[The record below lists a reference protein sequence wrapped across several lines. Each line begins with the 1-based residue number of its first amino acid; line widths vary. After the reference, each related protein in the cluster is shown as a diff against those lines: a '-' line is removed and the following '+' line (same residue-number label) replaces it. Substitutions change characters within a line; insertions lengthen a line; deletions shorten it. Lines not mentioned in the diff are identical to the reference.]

1 MNCQVMYLQTV
12 DSVQQTG
19 SGFEFRDI
27 VIQTD
32 LLEIVMKT
40 LFISAVSLTFLVG
53 TAAADPT
60 APKSVTIDK
69 SNPSTIG
76 LNNTPTSLEHRAQ
89 VLTDDEMGKIVGG
102 LIGRKA
108 GSVEGF
114 SATLFAKALPGFQGG
129 GGPVVMGYAE
139 IG

>member
-1 MNCQVMYLQTV
+1 MYLQTV

-114 SATLFAKALPGFQGG
+114 SATLFAKGGSTNVRIEATGKPVIAAPG
-129 GGPVVMGYAE
+129 Y
-139 IG
+139 